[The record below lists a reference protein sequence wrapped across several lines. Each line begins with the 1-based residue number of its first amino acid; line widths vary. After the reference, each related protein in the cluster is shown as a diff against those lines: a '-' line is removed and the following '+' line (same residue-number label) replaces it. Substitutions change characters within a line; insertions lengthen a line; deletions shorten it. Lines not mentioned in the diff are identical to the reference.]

1 MQRGIL
7 LILLAAVL
15 WGTTGI
21 SARYINDVYPLSPL
35 TIGAWRL
42 LFASPILILI
52 SYLSKGNE
60 EPLQKPH
67 LGIFLIYGITVATY
81 QLSFFSAVTLAM
93 VSTATLIAICTSPV
107 FVAIL
112 SRLFLKERLNIRVF
126 LALVLSISGT
136 ILIMDIYQLNFSLDS
151 DQSLGYL
158 LALGAGL
165 SYATYAVAGKSLLA
179 HYSPLRIVSITFS
192 LGALFMLPFIPVPS
206 DLPIKVWGIL
216 LFLGVVPTAL
226 AYIIFTTGL
235 KSTTATSAS
244 IASLFEPLTAT
255 FLALTFIGER
265 LSLIQ
270 SIGAILLFS
279 ALAIISVRKAA

>member
-7 LILLAAVL
+7 LILLAAIL
-15 WGTTGI
+15 WGTTGF
-21 SARYINDVYPLSPL
+21 SARFINDIYPLSPL

-52 SYLSKGNE
+52 SFLSKGNQ
-60 EPLQKPH
+60 EPLQKKH
-67 LGIFLIYGITVATY
+67 LGIFLIYGVTVATY

-107 FVAIL
+107 FVAVL
-112 SRLFLKERLNIRVF
+112 SRLFLQERLDTRVF
-126 LALVLSISGT
+126 MALVLSISGT
-136 ILIMDIYQLNFSLDS
+136 VLIMDICQLNFSLDTNH
-151 DQSLGYL
+151 SLGYL

-192 LGALFMLPFIPVPS
+192 LGALFMLPFIRVPA
-206 DLPIKVWGIL
+206 DLPMAVWGVL

-226 AYIIFTTGL
+226 AYIIYTTGL
-235 KSTTATSAS
+235 KSTTATNAA

-255 FLALTFIGER
+255 FLALAFIGER
-265 LSLIQ
+265 LSWMQ
-270 SIGAILLFS
+270 SMGAVLLFS
-279 ALAIISVRKAA
+279 ALFIISVRKTS

>member
-7 LILLAAVL
+7 LILLAAIL

-21 SARYINDVYPLSPL
+21 SARYINDIYPLSPL

-42 LFASPILILI
+42 LFASPLLILL
-52 SYLSKGNE
+52 SFLSKGNK
-60 EPLQKPH
+60 EPLQKEH
-67 LGIFLIYGITVATY
+67 LGIFLIYGVTVATY
-81 QLSFFSAVTLAM
+81 QLSFFSAVTFAM

-112 SRLFLKERLNIRVF
+112 SKLFLKESLNAKVF
-126 LALVLSISGT
+126 IALVLSISGT
-136 ILIMDIYQLNFSLDS
+136 ILIMDIYQLDFSLDS
-151 DQSLGYL
+151 NSSLGYL

-165 SYATYAVAGKSLLA
+165 SYAIYAVAGKSLLT

-192 LGALFMLPFIPVPS
+192 LGALFMLPFIPVPA
-206 DLPIKVWGIL
+206 DLPLAVWGIL

-226 AYIIFTTGL
+226 AYIIYTTGL
-235 KSTTATSAS
+235 KSTTATSAA
-244 IASLFEPLTAT
+244 IASLFEPMTAT

-265 LSLIQ
+265 LNLMQ
-270 SIGAILLFS
+270 SIGAVLLFS
-279 ALAIISVRKAA
+279 ALSIISIKKTS

>member
-7 LILLAAVL
+7 LVLLAAVL

-21 SARYINDVYPLSPL
+21 SARFINDLYPLSPL

-42 LFASPILILI
+42 LFAAPILVLI
-52 SYLSKGNE
+52 SFLSNGNKEPVQKG
-60 EPLQKPH
+60 H
-67 LGIFLIYGITVATY
+67 LGIFLIYGVTVATY

-107 FVAIL
+107 FVAVL
-112 SRLFLKERLNIRVF
+112 SRVF
-126 LALVLSISGT
+126 LHERLKARVFISLVLSISGT
-136 ILIMDIYQLNFSLDS
+136 ILIMDIYQLNFLLNSN
-151 DQSLGYL
+151 QSLGYL

-165 SYATYAVAGKSLLA
+165 SYATYTVAGKSLLA

-192 LGALFMLPFIPVPS
+192 LGAFFMLPFITIPPNVP
-206 DLPIKVWGIL
+206 LAVWGIL

-235 KSTTATSAS
+235 KNTTATNAA

-255 FLALTFIGER
+255 FLALILIGER
-265 LSLIQ
+265 LTWMQ
-270 SIGAILLFS
+270 SIGAVLLFS
-279 ALAIISVRKAA
+279 ALAIISIRKSS